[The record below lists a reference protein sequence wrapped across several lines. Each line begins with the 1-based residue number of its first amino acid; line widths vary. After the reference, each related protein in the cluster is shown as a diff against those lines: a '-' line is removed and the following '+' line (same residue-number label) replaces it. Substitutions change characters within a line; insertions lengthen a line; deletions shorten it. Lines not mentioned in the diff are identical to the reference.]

1 MPSERELA
9 FMAVKYRRSNGYSI
23 VEAAK
28 KIGIAPNTL
37 TDIEKERQVT
47 KNKFLQ
53 VYEFLKENG
62 VEL

>member
-9 FMAVKYRRSNGYSI
+9 FMSVKYRRSNGYT
-23 VEAAK
+23 VAEAAK

-37 TDIEKERQVT
+37 TDIEKERKVT